1 MRQLCR
7 VLTSI
12 DIAYASEHSSVI
24 PSSHRASHPTAT
36 GPCTIS
42 AKLDPESIARPV
54 RRRPSL
60 SHLPPPEEGMPG
72 NIPPTHARAA
82 HGLHLHRL
90 GKAFQQRSRSSSCS
104 GLPICGP
111 VASTS
116 TFGMPARVSWA
127 ARIRKIFKCE
137 APCFFPLWKLSF
149 YMLLPCPD
157 PQQSHDLS
165 SQYSAIPVLPASL

>member
-12 DIAYASEHSSVI
+12 DIAYASEHSSQI
-24 PSSHRASHPTAT
+24 PSFHRPAPHRHRPLHSLR
-36 GPCTIS
+36 
-42 AKLDPESIARPV
+42 KLDPESVARPV
-54 RRRPSL
+54 RRRSSL

-72 NIPPTHARAA
+72 NIPPAHARAA

-111 VASTS
+111 VAST
-116 TFGMPARVSWA
+116 FGMPARVSWA

-149 YMLLPCPD
+149 YLLLPLPRPAAD
-157 PQQSHDLS
+157 PHDFS
-165 SQYSAIPVLPASL
+165 IQYSAIPVPPVSL